1 MFCSSCGEKIV
12 EAGLF
17 CHKCG
22 SAVSSSNRENI
33 NGNNDAASSSKAESK
48 REHKGKIMP
57 REPSRLPSGFGPPIM
72 TFHEFRKVKEQ
83 DRQGHFKN
91 KALKKRKVDEN
102 KDSATAKVVTIKVGI
117 VTYRE
122 DTGTLKP
129 VRGSLLAV
137 SIPVSSNSNDVRARA
152 VEKLSRFNQT
162 ISSCA
167 SMYYLL
173 YPDFTRAEKLP
184 GTEEDFLLCRYKQE
198 LGKPYER
205 ITLYLCK
212 SVDYLSNQGIFLT
225 DSDDE
230 DIHLKA
236 SV

>member
-22 SAVSSSNRENI
+22 SAVSGCNRENI
-33 NGNNDAASSSKAESK
+33 NGNNGAASSSK

-57 REPSRLPSGFGPPIM
+57 REPSRLPSGSGPPIM
-72 TFHEFRKVKEQ
+72 TFHEFRKVKEK

-91 KALKKRKVDEN
+91 KAPKKRKVDEN
-102 KDSATAKVVTIKVGI
+102 KDSATAKVVTIKVGLM
-117 VTYRE
+117 TYRK

-137 SIPVSSNSNDVRARA
+137 SIPVSSNSNDLRAKA
-152 VEKLSRFNQT
+152 VEKLSRFNQA
-162 ISSCA
+162 ISNCA

-184 GTEEDFLLCRYKQE
+184 GTEEDFLLCRYKEE

-212 SVDYLSNQGIFLT
+212 SVDYLSNQGTLMMKTYI
-225 DSDDE
+225 
-230 DIHLKA
+230 
-236 SV
+236 

>member
-1 MFCSSCGEKIV
+1 MFCSSCGAKIV
-12 EAGLF
+12 ESGVF

-22 SAVSSSNRENI
+22 SAVSSRGNRENI
-33 NGNNDAASSSKAESK
+33 VNNENNGPTSSTKE
-48 REHKGKIMP
+48 RGGEM
-57 REPSRLPSGFGPPIM
+57 PSRLPSGSGPPIM
-72 TFHEFRKVKEQ
+72 TFSEFRKVKEK

-91 KALKKRKVDEN
+91 NTTKKRKVDEN
-102 KDSATAKVVTIKVGI
+102 NDSHAAKMVTIKVGI
-117 VTYRE
+117 MTYRE

-129 VRGSLLAV
+129 VRGSLLTV
-137 SIPVSSNSNDVRARA
+137 SMPISSNSVDVKAKA

-162 ISSCA
+162 ISNCPSI
-167 SMYYLL
+167 YYLL

-184 GTEEDFLLCRYKQE
+184 GTEEGFSLFRYKEE

-212 SVDYLSNQGIFLT
+212 SIDYLSNQGIFLT

-230 DIHLKA
+230 EIK
-236 SV
+236 VGV

>member
-48 REHKGKIMP
+48 REHKGKIYTQGAQP
-57 REPSRLPSGFGPPIM
+57 PTIWFWPPIM

-102 KDSATAKVVTIKVGI
+102 KDSATAKSGHNKG
-117 VTYRE
+117 RHS
-122 DTGTLKP
+122 D
-129 VRGSLLAV
+129 
-137 SIPVSSNSNDVRARA
+137 
-152 VEKLSRFNQT
+152 LSRK
-162 ISSCA
+162 I
-167 SMYYLL
+167 
-173 YPDFTRAEKLP
+173 
-184 GTEEDFLLCRYKQE
+184 QE
-198 LGKPYER
+198 R
-205 ITLYLCK
+205 
-212 SVDYLSNQGIFLT
+212 
-225 DSDDE
+225 
-230 DIHLKA
+230 
-236 SV
+236 